1 LTEKTVR
8 TALKI
13 ILGIYILMCI
23 VIAGLNYGYVP
34 SADEQT
40 ASIISGIWQFYENE
54 YKTVMIIVASLLT
67 LVLLKKE
74 KRSTM
79 RRRNL
84 TVLIISALIIHI
96 TGPLI
101 TGTKEL
107 YFFAMPLPWSSFPI
121 QVFDTTS
128 SFHANFVS
136 HWGVAGLTTILGFV
150 IIYNIFI
157 IAGTLFFGRRLQCS
171 QLCMFNGFAAE
182 VFSSATPLLSRN
194 RKKAGKAVKTVFL
207 IARVVLLA
215 VAVFFII
222 TSALAVGGIEVLN
235 KNILY
240 KIESYKYL
248 SLELLMA
255 MFFWVAFT
263 GRGYCYYC
271 PAGTVLALISRFSG
285 QKIRTDLTRCLKC
298 GKCTKI
304 CPMSIDVQKYAEEGK
319 DFFHIDCVGCG
330 HCVDVCPSG
339 TLEYTTRFLDFIR
352 K

>member
-1 LTEKTVR
+1 MTEKNVR

-13 ILGIYILMCI
+13 ILGTYILMCLL
-23 VIAGLNYGYVP
+23 IAGLNYGYVP
-34 SADEQT
+34 SADKQT
-40 ASIISGIWQFYENE
+40 ASIISGIWNFYENE
-54 YKTVMIIVASLLT
+54 YKTAMIIVASLLT

-121 QVFDTTS
+121 QVFDNTA
-128 SFHANFVS
+128 SFHSNFVS
-136 HWGVAGLTTILGFV
+136 SWGVAGLTTILGFV

-171 QLCMFNGFAAE
+171 QLCMFNGFVAE
-182 VFSSATPLLSRN
+182 VFSSATPIFSRN

-207 IARVVLLA
+207 IVRVVLLV

-222 TSALAVGGIEVLN
+222 TSALAAGGIEVLN

-285 QKIRTDLTRCLKC
+285 QKIRTDLTHCLKC

-304 CPMSIDVQKYAEEGK
+304 CTMSIDVQKYAEEGK